1 MDKRRQK
8 KLQKKMAASAH
19 TILCE
24 FFTLFGDVWWHN
36 LFCFQL
42 VRTGKR
48 RKNLGGNISGTNLDL
63 HSRQSYFYI
72 LERMIPFL
80 AQFDN
85 YLLGI
90 VTPLPGARDISNKK
104 GWVKKEFCPIKDLFQ
119 LPKNVIILLM
129 RSVKASYID
138 RI

>member
-19 TILCE
+19 TICE

-48 RKNLGGNISGTNLDL
+48 RKKIGEIYLARTWICTQDTISI
-63 HSRQSYFYI
+63 F

-90 VTPLPGARDISNKK
+90 VTH
-104 GWVKKEFCPIKDLFQ
+104 
-119 LPKNVIILLM
+119 
-129 RSVKASYID
+129 
-138 RI
+138 